1 MKSKYDVVVVG
12 GGPAGLTAARF
23 AALGG
28 VDVLLVERHNRIG
41 QHLCCAEGVTL
52 TGLTAV
58 TEPEDE
64 WISSKISGVKL
75 ISPSGDTAFIDHPN
89 AGYTLDRSRF
99 EPYLAALA
107 ADEGAEVALGCRA
120 ENPVRG
126 GKRFAQVD
134 VVTNDETRKVECGVL
149 IAADGV
155 ESSIAR
161 DAGLTENLIPSRLA
175 SCAQYRLEKVDIEAE
190 IPELYLD
197 HGIAPGGYTW
207 VFPKGPDSANV
218 GLGVIPTVAGDRSP
232 FDYLDDFVRR
242 RFESYT
248 ITQRVMGIVPLF
260 EGRKTML
267 KDNLMAVGDSARL
280 IDSLTGAGIATA
292 LYSGRLAGELAAEY
306 VRDGHRADIL
316 KQYPKRFMKK
326 FGRKLRLYSLAHEVF
341 RRLKPEEFD
350 LVINIANEV
359 FGGKKVYAIDT
370 IDILRKVF
378 KRKPGLLKYAPHLV
392 WK

>member
-1 MKSKYDVVVVG
+1 MKSKYDVIVVG

-23 AALGG
+23 AARSG
-28 VDVLLVERHNRIG
+28 VDVLLLERHNQVG
-41 QHLCCAEGVTL
+41 QHLCCAEGVTI
-52 TGLTAV
+52 TGLTVV

-64 WISSKISGVKL
+64 WISSKISGIKL

-89 AGYTLDRSRF
+89 AGYTIDRSRF
-99 EPYLAALA
+99 EPYLARLA
-107 ADEGAEVALGCRA
+107 ADVGAEIALGCRA
-120 ENPVRG
+120 ENPVRDK
-126 GKRFAQVD
+126 KRFTRVD
-134 VVTNDETRKVECGVL
+134 VVTNGETRCLEYGVL

-155 ESSIAR
+155 ESTIAR
-161 DAGLTENLIPSRLA
+161 DAGLSGSLIPSRLA
-175 SCAQYRLEKVDIEAE
+175 SCAQYRLENVDIEAE

-197 HGIAPGGYTW
+197 HSVAPGGYTW

-218 GLGVIPTVAGDRSP
+218 GLGVIPTLAGGRSS
-232 FDYLDDFVRR
+232 FDYLDDFIRR

-248 ITQRVMGIVPLF
+248 ITQKVMGVVPLF

-306 VRDGHRADIL
+306 VRDGHRDGIL
-316 KQYPKRFMKK
+316 RQYPRRFMKK
-326 FGRKLRLYSLAHEVF
+326 FGRKLRLYSLAHEVL
-341 RRLKPEEFD
+341 RRLKPDEFD
-350 LVINIANEV
+350 LIISVMNEV
-359 FGGKKVYAIDT
+359 FGEKKVYAIDT
-370 IDILRKVF
+370 TDILKRVF

>member
-1 MKSKYDVVVVG
+1 MKSKYDVIVAG
-12 GGPAGLTAARF
+12 GGPAGLSAARF
-23 AALGG
+23 AARGG
-28 VDVLLVERHNRIG
+28 ADVLLVERHNRIG
-41 QHLCCAEGVTL
+41 QQLSCAEGITL
-52 TGLTAV
+52 TGLSAV
-58 TEPEDE
+58 VEPKNE

-75 ISPSGDTAFIDHPN
+75 ISPNRDTAFIDHPD
-89 AGYTLDRSRF
+89 AGYTLDRLRF
-99 EPYLAALA
+99 EPYLAGLA
-107 ADEGAEVALGCRA
+107 ADEGVEIALGCRA

-126 GKRFAQVD
+126 RNRFARVD
-134 VVTNDETRKVECGVL
+134 VVTNGETSALEYGVL

-155 ESSIAR
+155 ESHIAR
-161 DAGLTENLIPSRLA
+161 DAGLTDSLIPSRLA
-175 SCAQYRLEKVDIEAE
+175 SCAQYRLENIDIKAE
-190 IPELYLD
+190 TPELYLD
-197 HGIAPGGYTW
+197 HGVAPGGYAW

-218 GLGVIPTVAGDRSP
+218 GLGVIPTLADGRSS

-248 ITQRVMGIVPLF
+248 IAQRVMGIVPLF

-292 LYSGRLAGELAAEY
+292 LYSGKLAGELAAEY
-306 VRDGHRADIL
+306 VRDGYRAEIL

-341 RRLKPEEFD
+341 RRLKPDEFD
-350 LVINIANEV
+350 LVVSVVNEV
-359 FGGKKVYAIDT
+359 FGGKKVHAIDT
-370 IDILRKVF
+370 IDILRRVF
-378 KRKPGLLKYAPHLV
+378 KRKPGLLKYAPRLV